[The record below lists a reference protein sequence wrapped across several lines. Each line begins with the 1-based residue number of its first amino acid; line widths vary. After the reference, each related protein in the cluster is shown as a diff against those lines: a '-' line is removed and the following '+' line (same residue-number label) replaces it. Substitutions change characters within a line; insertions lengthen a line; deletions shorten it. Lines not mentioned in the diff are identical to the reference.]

1 MVMTTM
7 EEHRLIGKRLELLK
21 GRIQEMGGEVKYA
34 VGRSIEALVERDSN
48 IASEVLTHDDVID
61 RMELDIDRDVIEI
74 FALLQPAARDLRFV
88 IAVAKIT
95 PVLERIADHAGNIAD
110 AAMELNSEPQLA
122 EYVDLPRMAEK
133 AVSMLEQA
141 IAAFTRE
148 DSALARRVI
157 ELDKEID
164 GIYRKVV
171 RELMDSMR
179 TEPTYSRRVLQL
191 LFVAK
196 HIERIG
202 DYVKDICELTV
213 YMIEAEF
220 IRHSFEKSTEVAEK
234 EKSN

>member
-1 MVMTTM
+1 MMTV
-7 EEHRLIGKRLELLK
+7 EEHRLIGKRLDQLK
-21 GRIQEMGGEVKYA
+21 ERIQQMGNEVQSA
-34 VGRSIEALVERDSN
+34 VGRAMQALVERDSN
-48 IASEVLTHDDVID
+48 IAAEVLTHDDVID
-61 RMELDIDRDVIEI
+61 RLELDIDRDVIEI

-110 AAMELNSEPQLA
+110 AAMELNSEPQLS
-122 EYVDLPRMAEK
+122 EYVDLPRMADK
-133 AVSMLEQA
+133 AANMLQQA
-141 IAAFTRE
+141 IEAFTRE

-179 TEPTYSRRVLQL
+179 SEPTYSRRVLQL

-220 IRHSFEKSTEVAEK
+220 IRHSFDKKIGLSDLK
-234 EKSN
+234 D

>member
-1 MVMTTM
+1 
-7 EEHRLIGKRLELLK
+7 
-21 GRIQEMGGEVKYA
+21 
-34 VGRSIEALVERDSN
+34 
-48 IASEVLTHDDVID
+48 LTHDDVID

-141 IAAFTRE
+141 IEAFTRE

-157 ELDKEID
+157 ALDKEID

-179 TEPTYSRRVLQL
+179 TEPIYSRRVLQL

-220 IRHSFEKSTEVAEK
+220 IRHSFEKSSTGDA
-234 EKSN
+234 

>member
-1 MVMTTM
+1 MMTM

-21 GRIQEMGGEVKYA
+21 GRIQEMGLEVRNA
-34 VGRSIEALVERDSN
+34 VSRAIEALVERDSN
-48 IASEVLTHDDVID
+48 IAAEVLTHDDVID
-61 RMELDIDRDVIEI
+61 RMELDVDRDVIEI

-133 AVSMLEQA
+133 ALNMLEQA
-141 IAAFTRE
+141 IEAFTRE

-220 IRHSFEKSTEVAEK
+220 IRHSFEKSAQTSEAE
-234 EKSN
+234 

>member
-1 MVMTTM
+1 MMTM

-21 GRIQEMGGEVKYA
+21 GRIEEMGLEVRNA
-34 VGRSIEALVERDSN
+34 VSRAIEALVERDSN
-48 IASEVLTHDDVID
+48 IAAEVLTHDDVID
-61 RMELDIDRDVIEI
+61 RMELDVDRDVIEI

-133 AVSMLEQA
+133 AVNMLEQA
-141 IAAFTRE
+141 IEAFTRE

-220 IRHSFEKSTEVAEK
+220 IRHSFEKSAQTSEAE
-234 EKSN
+234 

>member
-1 MVMTTM
+1 M

-21 GRIQEMGGEVKYA
+21 GRIQEMGLEVRNA
-34 VGRSIEALVERDSN
+34 VSRAIEALVERDSN
-48 IASEVLTHDDVID
+48 IAAEVLTHDDVID
-61 RMELDIDRDVIEI
+61 RMELDVDRDVIEI

-133 AVSMLEQA
+133 AVKMLEQA
-141 IAAFTRE
+141 IEAFTRE

-220 IRHSFEKSTEVAEK
+220 IRHSFEKSAQTSEAE
-234 EKSN
+234 

>member
-1 MVMTTM
+1 M
-7 EEHRLIGKRLELLK
+7 EEHRLIGKRLELLSQ
-21 GRIQEMGGEVKYA
+21 RIQEMGTEVRGA
-34 VGRSIEALVERDSN
+34 VCRAMQALVERDSN
-48 IASEVLTHDDVID
+48 IAAEVLAHDDVID
-61 RMELDIDRDVIEI
+61 SLELDIDRDVIEI

-95 PVLERIADHAGNIAD
+95 PVLERIADHAGNIAH
-110 AAMELNSEPQLA
+110 AAMELNSEPQLGQ
-122 EYVDLPRMAEK
+122 YVDLPKMADK
-133 AVSMLEQA
+133 AVSMLDQA
-141 IAAFTRE
+141 IEAFRSE
-148 DSALARRVI
+148 DSGLARRVI

-202 DYVKDICELTV
+202 DYIKDVCELTV

-220 IRHSFEKSTEVAEK
+220 IRHSFDKKPAE
-234 EKSN
+234 

>member
-1 MVMTTM
+1 MAM

-21 GRIQEMGGEVKYA
+21 GRIQEMGIEVQHA
-34 VGRSIEALVERDSN
+34 VSRAIAALVERDSN
-48 IASEVLTHDDVID
+48 IAAEVLTHDDVID

-110 AAMELNSEPQLA
+110 AAMELNSEAQLS
-122 EYVDLPRMAEK
+122 EYVDLPRMADK
-133 AVSMLEQA
+133 AMHMLDQA
-141 IAAFTRE
+141 IEAFTRE
-148 DSALARRVI
+148 DSALARRI
-157 ELDKEID
+157 IALDKEID

-171 RELMDSMR
+171 RELMDSVR

-220 IRHSFEKSTEVAEK
+220 IRHSFEKSASTNPTEA
-234 EKSN
+234 SA

>member
-1 MVMTTM
+1 M
-7 EEHRLIGKRLELLK
+7 EEHRLIGKRLESLRNL
-21 GRIQEMGGEVKYA
+21 ILQMGGEAQVA
-34 VGRSIEALVERDSN
+34 VARAMQAVVERNADL
-48 IASEVLTHDDVID
+48 AAEVLANDDEIDKLELEID
-61 RMELDIDRDVIEI
+61 REVVEI

-95 PVLERIADHAGNIAD
+95 PVLERIADHAGNIAT
-110 AAMELNSEPQLA
+110 AAIELNNEPQLT

-133 AVSMLEQA
+133 AIRMLEQA
-141 IAAFTRE
+141 IEAFTTE
-148 DSALARRVI
+148 DSALARRII

-164 GIYRKVV
+164 SIYRKVV

-179 TEPTYSRRVLQL
+179 TEPTHSRRVLHL

-220 IRHSFEKSTEVAEK
+220 IKHAMERK
-234 EKSN
+234 EPTAGNAP

>member
-1 MVMTTM
+1 M

-21 GRIQEMGGEVKYA
+21 GRIQEMGLEVRNA
-34 VGRSIEALVERDSN
+34 VSRAIEALVERDSN
-48 IASEVLTHDDVID
+48 IAAEVLTHDDVID
-61 RMELDIDRDVIEI
+61 RMELDVDRDVIEI

-133 AVSMLEQA
+133 AVNMLEQA
-141 IAAFTRE
+141 IEAFTRE

-220 IRHSFEKSTEVAEK
+220 IRHSFEKSAQTSEAE
-234 EKSN
+234 

>member
-1 MVMTTM
+1 MMTM

-21 GRIQEMGGEVKYA
+21 GRIQEMGLEVRNA
-34 VGRSIEALVERDSN
+34 VSRAIEALVERDSN
-48 IASEVLTHDDVID
+48 IAAEVLTHDDVID
-61 RMELDIDRDVIEI
+61 RMELDVDRDVIEI

-133 AVSMLEQA
+133 AVNMLEQA
-141 IAAFTRE
+141 IEAFTRE

-220 IRHSFEKSTEVAEK
+220 IRHSFEKSAQTSKTE
-234 EKSN
+234 

>member
-1 MVMTTM
+1 MTM
-7 EEHRLIGKRLELLK
+7 EEHRLIGKRLEQLSL
-21 GRIQEMGGEVKYA
+21 RIQEMGTEVRAA
-34 VGRSIEALVERDSN
+34 VSRSMQALVERDSN
-48 IASEVLTHDDVID
+48 IAAEVLAHDDVID
-61 RMELDIDRDVIEI
+61 RLELDIDRDVIEI

-110 AAMELNSEPQLA
+110 AAMELNSEPQLGQ
-122 EYVDLPRMAEK
+122 YVDLPKMADK
-133 AVSMLEQA
+133 AVNMLDQA
-141 IAAFTRE
+141 IEAFRSE
-148 DSALARRVI
+148 DSGLARRVI

-202 DYVKDICELTV
+202 DYIKDVCELTV

-220 IRHSFEKSTEVAEK
+220 IRHSFDKKPQE
-234 EKSN
+234 